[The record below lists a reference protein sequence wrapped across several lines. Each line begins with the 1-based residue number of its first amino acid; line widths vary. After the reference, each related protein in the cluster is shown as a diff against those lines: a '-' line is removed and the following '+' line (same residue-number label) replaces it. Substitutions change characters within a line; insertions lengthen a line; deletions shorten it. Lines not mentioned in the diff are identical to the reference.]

1 MNKQVVSAILLLFLF
16 SCKETPVVQKPDSI
30 QISVPY
36 ELDLLDPHAE
46 TRLSSF
52 ALLFNFY
59 EPLVT
64 TDAGMRF
71 QPGLADRWE
80 NPDVYTWIFHLRP
93 SVRFHSGKSM
103 TSADVV
109 YSYKRLMETPGLEIN
124 TYLIDV
130 SEVHATGPLTVS
142 VRTKSPLPIFLNK
155 LSNVAIVPDGST
167 SAFLADHVDG
177 TGPYKLEDWK
187 KGDWIRMSR
196 NEDYWNHKPDLK
208 TATYYLNRR
217 PEQAVQDLTSNRSQF
232 AQYDSKK
239 LEPAVQSLGKFQI
252 LRQDN
257 YFLKYLSYDV
267 SRDVTPYCSMR
278 PNPFKNPFVRQAIQ
292 KALDRQKLVSGLP
305 TFAVIADQPVPPFVF
320 GFNPDIPA
328 PTYDPTAARS
338 LLERAGFPQGFEV
351 TMHVR
356 QILHETGRLIQ
367 EQLQRVGI
375 RVTLKVLQ
383 DGEFFKALDKKDFTF
398 FLTRVGATVGDASDV
413 LEPQLHTVDVSR
425 RYGVRNYIGYSN
437 REVDRAIEDSASLLK
452 VEDRRAVLQQIM
464 TILMNDLPWIPLYID
479 QDVYAISNAFSW
491 QPRHDSYVLAYE
503 VKVR

>member
-1 MNKQVVSAILLLFLF
+1 VNKQVVSAILLLFLF
-16 SCKETPVVQKPDSI
+16 SCKETPIVQKPDSI

-36 ELDLLDPHAE
+36 EVDVLDPHAE
-46 TRLSSF
+46 IRLSSF

-93 SVRFHSGKSM
+93 SVRFHSGKPM

-109 YSYKRLMETPGLEIN
+109 YSYKRLMETPKLEIT

-155 LSNVAIVPDGST
+155 LSYVAIIPEGSA
-167 SAFLADHVDG
+167 SAFLTNHVDG
-177 TGPYKLEDWK
+177 TGPYKLEEWK
-187 KGDWIRMSR
+187 KGDSIRMSR
-196 NEDYWNHKPDLK
+196 NEAYWNHKPDLK
-208 TATYYLNRR
+208 TVTYYLNRG
-217 PEQAVQDLTSNRSQF
+217 PEQAVQDLSSHRSQF

-239 LEPAVQSLGKFQI
+239 LEPAVQALGSFQI
-252 LRQDN
+252 LHQDN

-267 SRDVTPYCSMR
+267 SRDVTPYCALR
-278 PNPFKNPFVRQAIQ
+278 PNPFKNPLVRQAIH
-292 KALDRQKLVSGLP
+292 KALDRQKLVAALP
-305 TFAVIADQPVPPFVF
+305 TYAVIADQPVPPFVF
-320 GFNPDIPA
+320 GFNPDIPR
-328 PTYDPTAARS
+328 PVYDPSGAKS
-338 LLERAGFPQGFEV
+338 LLEKAGFPQGFEV

-356 QILHETGRLIQ
+356 QILQETGRLIQ
-367 EQLQRVGI
+367 EQLQKIGI
-375 RVTLKVLQ
+375 RVTLKVLP
-383 DGEFFKALDKKDFTF
+383 DGDFFRVLDKKDFTF

-413 LEPQLHTVDVSR
+413 LEPQLHTSDSFH
-425 RYGVRNYIGYSN
+425 RYGVRNWIGYSN
-437 REVDRAIEDSASLLK
+437 PEVDRAIESSASLLK
-452 VEDRRAVLQQIM
+452 VEDRRAALQQIM

-479 QDVYAISNAFSW
+479 QDVYAVSNVFSW

-503 VKVR
+503 VRIR

>member
-1 MNKQVVSAILLLFLF
+1 MNKRVVSAILLFFLF
-16 SCKETPVVQKPDSI
+16 SCKQTPVVQKPDSI

-71 QPGLADRWE
+71 RPGLADRWE

-93 SVRFHSGKSM
+93 SVRFHSGKQM

-109 YSYKRLMETPGLEIN
+109 YSYKRLLETPGLEIT

-130 SEVHATGPLTVS
+130 SEVHATGPHTVS

-155 LSNVAIVPDGST
+155 LSNVAIIPDGSA
-167 SAFLADHVDG
+167 SAVLANQVNG
-177 TGPYKLEDWK
+177 TGPYKLEEWK
-187 KGDWIRMSR
+187 KGDLLRMSR
-196 NEDYWNHKPDLK
+196 NEDYWNVKPDLK
-208 TATYYLNRR
+208 SATYYLNRG
-217 PEQAVQDLTSNRSQF
+217 PEQALQDLTSNRSQF
-232 AQYDSKK
+232 AQYDFKK
-239 LEPAVQSLGKFQI
+239 FEPAVQGLGNFQI
-252 LRQDN
+252 LHQDN

-267 SRDVTPYCSMR
+267 SRDVTPYCTHR
-278 PNPFKNPFVRQAIQ
+278 PNPFKNPLVRKAIH
-292 KALDRQKLVSGLP
+292 KALDRQKLVADLP
-305 TFAVIADQPVPPFVF
+305 TYAVIADQPVPPFVF
-320 GFNPDIPA
+320 GFNPDIPPA
-328 PTYDPTAARS
+328 AYDPSGARS
-338 LLERAGFPQGFEV
+338 LLERAGLPQGFEV

-356 QILHETGRLIQ
+356 QILQETGRMIQ
-367 EQLQRVGI
+367 EQLQKIGV

-383 DGEFFKALDKKDFTF
+383 DGEFFKVLDKKEFTF

-413 LEPQLHTVDVSR
+413 LEPQLHTIDSSH

-437 REVDRAIEDSASLLK
+437 PEVDRAIETSASLLK

-464 TILMNDLPWIPLYID
+464 TILMKDLPWIPLYID
-479 QDVYAISNAFSW
+479 QDVYALSTAFSW
-491 QPRHDSYVLAYE
+491 QPRHDSYVLASE
-503 VKVR
+503 VRVR